1 MGHKSSHAGND
12 YDPEGAKMD
21 TDLTLL
27 QDLAPDIFKIVR
39 QRFLVLEQ
47 ISLLAPVGRRV
58 VAKKLGLSERNIR
71 TETDYLRTL
80 GLIEIK
86 NYGMTL
92 TEKGNHVLKE
102 AAPLID
108 RIFNASNFEKDL
120 AKKLGIERVI
130 IVPGNSDR
138 QERVFEHVSE
148 QLESALDLL
157 LPLGKNIITVLGG
170 STVAKAAE
178 HFSPKLSRYRELLFV
193 AGRGALGESVEIQS
207 NTIAQ
212 VMAAKTGGKHQG
224 LYLPE
229 NVSSEALDILI
240 KDPNIANTISNI
252 YNSDAVV
259 HGIGLADEMAK
270 RRDLDV
276 ITRSKLREKG
286 AVAESFGY
294 FFDHQGRL
302 IDRVPRIGL
311 QLEDLGKIPHVFAIA
326 TGAEKAPAIE
336 AYMHHAP
343 KQTWL
348 ITDEGASNMVLKGK

>member
-1 MGHKSSHAGND
+1 
-12 YDPEGAKMD
+12 MD

-27 QDLAPDIFKIVR
+27 QDLTPDILKIIR

-47 ISLLAPVGRRV
+47 ISLFAPVGRRV
-58 VAKKLGLSERNIR
+58 IAKKMGLSERNIR
-71 TETDYLRTL
+71 TETDILKNL
-80 GLIEIK
+80 GLIEVK
-86 NYGMTL
+86 SYGMIL
-92 TEKGNHVLKE
+92 TEKGNQVLKE

-108 RIFNASNFEKDL
+108 RIFNASNLEKDL
-120 AKKLGIERVI
+120 ANKLGIDRVI
-130 IVPGNSDR
+130 VVPGNSDR
-138 QERVFEHVSE
+138 QERVFEHLSE

-170 STVAKAAE
+170 ATIAKAAE
-178 HFSPKLSRYRELLFV
+178 HLSPKLNRYRDLLFV

-212 VMAAKTGGKHQG
+212 VMASKTEGQHEG

-229 NVSSEALDILI
+229 NVSPEALNILI
-240 KDPNIANTISNI
+240 KDASIANTISNI
-252 YNSDAVV
+252 YNSDAVI

-270 RRDLDV
+270 RRNLDV

-286 AVAESFGY
+286 AVAECFGY
-294 FFDHQGRL
+294 FFDQQGRL
-302 IDRVPRIGL
+302 IDQVPRIGL
-311 QLEDLGKIPHVFAIA
+311 QLEDLGKIPHVFAVA
-326 TGAEKAPAIE
+326 AGAKKAPAIE